1 MIRRARAIARPLLLL
16 GCLLG
21 LGACGAG
28 DRSAGTTP
36 APEVEGWQRAEDARL
51 FPGAELY
58 GHINGGAEVFLEMG
72 FEDLV
77 VQPYN
82 SERGQ
87 LDLELYRMTDPTAAV
102 GIYLMKCGTEQPDPG
117 LEARHTVNP
126 YQLQMVHND
135 TYVIVNAVELEGDA
149 AGTLADFARALS
161 GGLPA
166 AEAADPF
173 GELPTEGRISGSERV
188 VRGPFTLEP
197 LVTLGDGDILRLG
210 GSVTAVAAEYQHDGE
225 ARYTRIVVPYPDEA
239 AATNALRNLTANLDP
254 YLELIESD
262 DSRLVFRDYAEA
274 FGEVLRD
281 GDQMH
286 IRVHLTT
293 APE

>member
-1 MIRRARAIARPLLLL
+1 MIHRAPALARSLLVLS
-16 GCLLG
+16 CLVG

-28 DRSAGTTP
+28 DHDARTTP
-36 APEVEGWQRAEDARL
+36 APFLEEWQQSEDARL

-77 VQPYN
+77 VQSYH
-82 SERGQ
+82 SDHGR
-87 LDLELYRMTDPTAAV
+87 LDLELYRMSDPTAAL
-102 GIYLMKCGTEQPDPG
+102 GIYLMKCGTEQPDLR

-135 TYVIVNAVELEGDA
+135 LYVIVNAVQLESDA
-149 AGTLADFARALS
+149 AGTLTDFARTVS
-161 GGLPA
+161 GGLPRGQA
-166 AEAADPF
+166 VDPF

-197 LVTLGDGDILRLG
+197 LVTLGDGDILQLG
-210 GSVTAVAAEYQHDGE
+210 GSVTAVAAQYEHDGE
-225 ARYTRIVVPYPDEA
+225 SRFTRIVVPYPNEA
-239 AATNALRNLTANLDP
+239 TAERAFRHLVANLDS

-262 DSRLVFRDYAEA
+262 DSRLVFRDYAGA
-274 FGEVLRD
+274 LGEVLRD
-281 GDQMH
+281 GARLR
-286 IRVHLTT
+286 IRIHLA
-293 APE
+293 APPP